1 MKCVAWH
8 SLVDY
13 FFWHKNYK
21 MFKLIYYL
29 IFLQMI
35 IFADDLKYWGIEE
48 KYLEICCLN
57 RFTTCKE
64 TIMDEINKELLNMK
78 EVKPV
83 DEFPN
88 TIYGQYMKF
97 VWVGI

>member
-1 MKCVAWH
+1 
-8 SLVDY
+8 
-13 FFWHKNYK
+13 

-29 IFLQMI
+29 IFLQLI
-35 IFADDLKYWGIEE
+35 IFADDLKYWEIEE

-64 TIMDEINKELLNMK
+64 AIMDEINKELLNMK